1 MNKCL
6 FNAAEDGGT
15 YQLRTNTFKVLPFF
29 QQVLNDFDM
38 LYDSYQDSSSLFTLS
53 GSEEIVLVADCFLL
67 DLAIDNLL
75 EFEDED
81 PIEHINSMSIHQ
93 VTKEILCIA
102 IENESSINVSD
113 VIAKLAQP
121 NQEITIQLTD
131 TLYGNSEFLLST

>member
-15 YQLRTNTFKVLPFF
+15 YQLRTSTFKALPFF
-29 QQVLNDFDM
+29 QQVINDFDM
-38 LYDSYQDSSSLFTLS
+38 LYESYQDSSSLFTLS
-53 GSEEIVLVADCFLL
+53 GSEELVLVADCFLL
-67 DLAIDNLL
+67 DLAMDNLL

-81 PIEHINSMSIHQ
+81 PIERINSMSIHQ
-93 VTKEILCIA
+93 VTKEILCSA

>member
-6 FNAAEDGGT
+6 FNAAEEGGT
-15 YQLRTNTFKVLPFF
+15 YQLRTSTFKALPFF

-38 LYDSYQDSSSLFTLS
+38 LYDSYQDSSSLFTFS

-67 DLAIDNLL
+67 DLATDNIL

-131 TLYGNSEFLLST
+131 TLYGNTEFLLST

>member
-1 MNKCL
+1 MNKYL